1 MLRPLGSAVRF
12 ARGFMGIA
20 ARHISGRLGHRGFTL
35 VELLV
40 VIGIIGVVM
49 AILLPTVMSAQAAAR
64 TVACGS
70 NVRQVCSAL
79 LLYAANNRGK
89 FPPNTSAPARWWHQ
103 AERVGQYLTPG
114 QPEAR
119 GPVVTCPE
127 DADAVRSYAM
137 NVWASSA
144 MDPVFK
150 KSGYG
155 TPWTASTSGASKLIL
170 ITERWSGSGS
180 ASTGWTSQPI
190 VGGNSASPGRRFG
203 GGVGLVPMVTEGRLG
218 RVRSELAYARH
229 RTRKGPG
236 RGTEPVGRVQIGYA
250 DGHVQLRSNVDL
262 VNQSTGATTL
272 DSWWSPL
279 DPRLED

>member
-1 MLRPLGSAVRF
+1 MLRPPGSAVRF
-12 ARGFMGIA
+12 ARGHMGIA
-20 ARHISGRLGHRGFTL
+20 APHNSIRLGRRGFTL

-40 VIGIIGVVM
+40 VIGIIGVIM
-49 AILLPTVMSAQAAAR
+49 AILLPSVMAARAAAR

-70 NVRQVCSAL
+70 NVRQVCGAL
-79 LLYAANNRGK
+79 LLYATNNRGK
-89 FPPNTSAPARWWHQ
+89 FPPNTSVPSRWWHQ
-103 AERVGQYLTPG
+103 ADRVGQYLTPG
-114 QPEAR
+114 QSEAR
-119 GPVVTCPE
+119 GPVMTCPE

-144 MDPVFK
+144 MDLAFK

-155 TPWTASTSGASKLIL
+155 TPWTASTAGASKLIL
-170 ITERWSGSGS
+170 VTERWSGTGS
-180 ASTGWTSQPI
+180 ASMGWTCQPI
-190 VGGNSASPGRRFG
+190 IGANPTSPGRRFG
-203 GGVGLVPMVTEGRLG
+203 GGVGLVPMPSEGRWG

-229 RTRKGPG
+229 RARKGPG
-236 RGTEPVGRVQIGYA
+236 GGTEPVGRVQIGYA

-262 VNQSTGATTL
+262 VNQTTGATTL